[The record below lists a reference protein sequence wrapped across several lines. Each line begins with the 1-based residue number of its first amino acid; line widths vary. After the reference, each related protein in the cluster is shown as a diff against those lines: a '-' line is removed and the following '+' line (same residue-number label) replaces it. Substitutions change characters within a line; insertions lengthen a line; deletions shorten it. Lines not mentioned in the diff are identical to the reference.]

1 MALEFRF
8 PDVGEGIHEGEIVR
22 WLVKEGDQVRPD
34 QPLVEVETD
43 KAVVEIPAPRA
54 GTILHLAVGA
64 GEKIQVGEVLVV
76 IGEAGER
83 KSSAA
88 SASVSVVG
96 SLDIATTDLPPSPE
110 SAQAARPASSA
121 QPPRVLAIPSVR
133 KLARDLGV
141 DLTQVTP
148 TGPHGRIRREDVL
161 HAAQQRPVPPARA
174 GSPCDPSGP
183 GA

>member
-22 WLVKEGDQVRPD
+22 WLVKEGDSVRPD

-54 GTILHLAVGA
+54 GTILHMAVGA

-83 KSSAA
+83 PVKPSAPEVIG
-88 SASVSVVG
+88 SVG
-96 SLDIATTDLPPSPE
+96 LCLGCRFARYGDHRAATPS
-110 SAQAARPASSA
+110 
-121 QPPRVLAIPSVR
+121 
-133 KLARDLGV
+133 
-141 DLTQVTP
+141 
-148 TGPHGRIRREDVL
+148 
-161 HAAQQRPVPPARA
+161 
-174 GSPCDPSGP
+174 
-183 GA
+183 

>member
-22 WLVKEGDQVRPD
+22 WLVKEGDRVRPD

-76 IGEAGER
+76 IGEAGEQ
-83 KSSAA
+83 KASAA

-96 SLDIATTDLPPSPE
+96 SLDMATTELPPPPE
-110 SAQAARPASSA
+110 VAPAARPASSA
-121 QPPRVLAIPSVR
+121 QPPRGLAVPSVR
-133 KLARDLGV
+133 QLARGLGV
-141 DLTQVTP
+141 GLTQGP
-148 TGPHGRIRREDVL
+148 PAGPHRRT
-161 HAAQQRPVPPARA
+161 RPR
-174 GSPCDPSGP
+174 D
-183 GA
+183 